1 MNSSRK
7 GLKDS
12 LFYNKILQV
21 IGGVFFLW
29 ERERERERMEW
40 FFFFFFLTKEALESE
55 LDGTYRGNKMTN
67 SPLLMLEI
75 DRFLPRI
82 FLLISLPFVNSF

>member
-1 MNSSRK
+1 V
-7 GLKDS
+7 G
-12 LFYNKILQV
+12 
-21 IGGVFFLW
+21 

>member
-1 MNSSRK
+1 V
-7 GLKDS
+7 L
-12 LFYNKILQV
+12 
-21 IGGVFFLW
+21 GGVFFCGGG
-29 ERERERERMEW
+29 ERERENGMV
-40 FFFFFFLTKEALESE
+40 FFFFFLTKEALESE

-82 FLLISLPFVNSF
+82 FLLISLPFVNSFRG

>member
-1 MNSSRK
+1 M
-7 GLKDS
+7 L
-12 LFYNKILQV
+12 
-21 IGGVFFLW
+21 GGVFFCGG
-29 ERERERERMEW
+29 ERERENGMV
-40 FFFFFFLTKEALESE
+40 FFFFFLTKEALESE

-82 FLLISLPFVNSF
+82 FLLISLPFVNSFRG